1 MKRAA
6 MRANPIA
13 AVFLAC
19 LALSGCGPAGVVA
32 NSVVKSTQGGNAD
45 DLERDIKRRFAA
57 DPSLRDVKVSVAISN
72 VWRDAFQTR
81 YSVLLA
87 GSIPSEDTRTAAAAA
102 VRQVINAGD
111 DAVIIAD
118 KMRVESR

>member
-1 MKRAA
+1 
-6 MRANPIA
+6 MRTTPIA

-32 NSVVKSTQGGNAD
+32 NSVVKSAQGSSAE
-45 DLERDIKRRFAA
+45 DLERDIKRRFASE
-57 DPSLRDVKVSVAISN
+57 PSLRDIKVSVAISN
-72 VWRDAFQTR
+72 GWRDAYQTR

-87 GSIPSEDTRTAAAAA
+87 GTIPSETMRSAAATA